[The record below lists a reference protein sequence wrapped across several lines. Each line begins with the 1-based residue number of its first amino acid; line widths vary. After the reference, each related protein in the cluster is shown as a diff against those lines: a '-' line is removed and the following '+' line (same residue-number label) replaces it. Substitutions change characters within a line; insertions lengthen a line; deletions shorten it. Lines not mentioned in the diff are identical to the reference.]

1 MLNWPL
7 AELLPHA
14 GDMILLDR
22 IEQCDDERIV
32 THLQVRDGGLFNQT
46 DGSYPAW
53 LGVELMAQSIAAYA
67 GVRAKRA
74 ARPVELGFLLGT
86 RKYQCNVE
94 HFPLGAK
101 LQIEAICSLEDELGM
116 GVFECYLRGT
126 DIYVEAR
133 LNVYRPPNVA
143 SYFQESRP

>member
-1 MLNWPL
+1 MLSWSL

-22 IEQCDDERIV
+22 IEQCDDEHIV
-32 THLQVRDGGLFNQT
+32 TQLEVRDGGLFNQA

-67 GVRAKRA
+67 GVRAKHKGV
-74 ARPVELGFLLGT
+74 PVELGFLLGT

-94 HFPLGAK
+94 RFPLGAQ
-101 LQIEAICSLEDELGM
+101 LQIEAIRSLEDESGM
-116 GVFECYLRGT
+116 GVFECYLRGK

-143 SYFQESRP
+143 SYFQEPQP

>member
-1 MLNWPL
+1 MLSWPL

-14 GDMILLDR
+14 GDMILLDS
-22 IEQCDDERIV
+22 IERCDEERIV
-32 THLQVRDGGLFNQT
+32 THLQVRSGGLFNQA

-67 GVRAKRA
+67 GVRAKR
-74 ARPVELGFLLGT
+74 RGDKIELGFLLGT
-86 RKYQCNVE
+86 RKYQCNVAR
-94 HFPLGAK
+94 FPLGAQ
-101 LQIEAICSLEDELGM
+101 LQIEAICSLEDDSGM
-116 GVFECYLRGT
+116 GVFECYLRGA

-143 SYFQESRP
+143 SYFQEPQP

>member
-1 MLNWPL
+1 MLSWPL

-14 GDMILLDR
+14 GDMILLDH

-32 THLQVRDGGLFNQT
+32 THLQVRNGGLFNQI

-67 GVRAKRA
+67 GVRAKRRGEA
-74 ARPVELGFLLGT
+74 VELGFLLGT

-94 HFPLGAK
+94 RFPLGTQ
-101 LQIEAICSLEDELGM
+101 LQIEAIRSLEDESGM
-116 GVFECYLRGT
+116 GVFECYLRGP

-143 SYFQESRP
+143 SYFQEPQP

>member
-1 MLNWPL
+1 MLNWSL

-22 IEQCDDERIV
+22 IDQCDDERIV
-32 THLQVRDGGLFNQT
+32 TELQVRDGGLFNQS

-53 LGVELMAQSIAAYA
+53 LGVELMAQSIASYA
-67 GVRAKRA
+67 GVQAKRKGNA
-74 ARPVELGFLLGT
+74 VELGFLLGT
-86 RKYQCNVE
+86 RKYQCNVDR
-94 HFPLGAK
+94 FPLGAP
-101 LQIEAICSLEDELGM
+101 LQIEAIRSLEDDSGM
-116 GVFECYLRGT
+116 GVFECYLRGA

-143 SYFQESRP
+143 SYFQEPQP

>member
-1 MLNWPL
+1 MLSWPL
-7 AELLPHA
+7 AEVLPHA

-32 THLQVRDGGLFNQT
+32 TQLEVRDGGLFSQA

-53 LGVELMAQSIAAYA
+53 LGIELMAQSIAAYA
-67 GVRAKRA
+67 GVRAKRKGVA
-74 ARPVELGFLLGT
+74 VELGFLLGT

-94 HFPLGAK
+94 RFPLGSQ
-101 LQIEAICSLEDELGM
+101 LQIEAIRSLEDESGM
-116 GVFECYLRGT
+116 GVFECYLRGEG
-126 DIYVEAR
+126 IHLEAR

-143 SYFQESRP
+143 SYFQEPQP

>member
-22 IEQCDDERIV
+22 IEQCDEERIV
-32 THLQVRDGGLFNQT
+32 THLQVRDGGLFNQA

-74 ARPVELGFLLGT
+74 ARPVEQADQYHACDDKP
-86 RKYQCNVE
+86 RQ
-94 HFPLGAK
+94 PAAK
-101 LQIEAICSLEDELGM
+101 ESFHGRRMEGSRRRPAP
-116 GVFECYLRGT
+116 GVLPR
-126 DIYVEAR
+126 
-133 LNVYRPPNVA
+133 
-143 SYFQESRP
+143 Q

>member
-1 MLNWPL
+1 MLNWSL
-7 AELLPHA
+7 AGLLPHA

-32 THLQVRDGGLFNQT
+32 TELQVRDCGLFNQN

-67 GVRAKRA
+67 GVRAKRKGRA
-74 ARPVELGFLLGT
+74 VELGFLLGT
-86 RKYQCNVE
+86 RKYQCNVDR
-94 HFPLGAK
+94 FPLGAP
-101 LQIEAICSLEDELGM
+101 LQIEAIRSLEDPSGM
-116 GVFECYLRGT
+116 GVFECYLRGP

-143 SYFQESRP
+143 SYFQEPQP

>member
-1 MLNWPL
+1 MLSWPL

-22 IEQCDDERIV
+22 IESCDDERIV
-32 THLQVRDGGLFNQT
+32 THLQVLSGGLFNQA

-53 LGVELMAQSIAAYA
+53 LGVELMAQSIAAFA
-67 GVRAKRA
+67 GIRAKR
-74 ARPVELGFLLGT
+74 RGDTVELGFLLGT

-94 HFPLGAK
+94 RFPLGAH
-101 LQIEAICSLEDELGM
+101 LQIEAIRSLEDDSGM

-126 DIYVEAR
+126 DIYLEAR

-143 SYFQESRP
+143 SYFQESQP